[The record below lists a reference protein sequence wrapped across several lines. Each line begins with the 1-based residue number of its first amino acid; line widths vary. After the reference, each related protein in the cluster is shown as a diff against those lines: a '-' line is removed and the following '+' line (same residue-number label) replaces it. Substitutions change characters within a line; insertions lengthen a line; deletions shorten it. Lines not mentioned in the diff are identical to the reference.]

1 MNYFIFKLHIKESSN
16 LIFQNVFGRTNID
29 GILFTCRRHLHDR
42 IISLLGEV
50 WTHETSLTPPLF
62 IDVSIP
68 SQESE
73 RSCICVLGVSS
84 QESERSC
91 ICVLGVSSQE
101 SERSCI
107 CVLGVSNFPLSTI
120 SIVFLKCSDD
130 VVFLVFHFIYICL
143 IYM

>member
-29 GILFTCRRHLHDR
+29 GILLTCRRHLHDR

-91 ICVLGVSSQE
+91 ICVLGV
-101 SERSCI
+101 
-107 CVLGVSNFPLSTI
+107 LNFPLSTI

>member
-91 ICVLGVSSQE
+91 ICVLGVS
-101 SERSCI
+101 
-107 CVLGVSNFPLSTI
+107 NFPLSTI

>member
-29 GILFTCRRHLHDR
+29 GILLTCRRHLHDL

-68 SQESE
+68 
-73 RSCICVLGVSS
+73 S

>member
-1 MNYFIFKLHIKESSN
+1 MNYFIFQLHIKESSN

-29 GILFTCRRHLHDR
+29 GILLTCRRHLHDR

-91 ICVLGVSSQE
+91 ICVLGVS
-101 SERSCI
+101 
-107 CVLGVSNFPLSTI
+107 NFPLSTI

>member
-29 GILFTCRRHLHDR
+29 GILLTCRRHLHDR

-91 ICVLGVSSQE
+91 ICVLGVS
-101 SERSCI
+101 
-107 CVLGVSNFPLSTI
+107 NFPLSTI

>member
-1 MNYFIFKLHIKESSN
+1 MF
-16 LIFQNVFGRTNID
+16 FGRTNID
-29 GILFTCRRHLHDR
+29 GILLTCRRHLHDR

-107 CVLGVSNFPLSTI
+107 CVLGVSSQESERSCICVLGVSNFPLSTI